1 MSDED
6 LCVLAYVSSAV
17 RPFSREALV
26 ALLEASRQR
35 NATVGIT
42 GLLLYHDGNFMQALE
57 GPRAAVRTLFDR
69 IERDPRH
76 RGTLV
81 LLDQGRTERYFPEWA
96 MGFRDLS
103 GADVPEGY
111 SGLLNDDAVVSGLR
125 GHPDRVHRL
134 LQSFADVQ
142 LRRRSA

>member
-26 ALLEASRQR
+26 ALLEGSRQR
-35 NATVGIT
+35 NATVGVT

-57 GPRAAVRTLFDR
+57 GPRTAVRTLFDR

-81 LLDQGRTERYFPEWA
+81 LLDQPRPDRYFPEWS
-96 MGFRDLS
+96 MGFRDVS
-103 GADVPEGY
+103 SADMPEGY
-111 SGLLNDDAVVSGLR
+111 SGLLNDTARAGALR
-125 GHPDRVHRL
+125 AHPDRVHRL
-134 LQSFADVQ
+134 LQSFTEVQ
-142 LRRRSA
+142 LRQRGA